1 MNIGIAEQLAEID
14 NLKTKKERIEAL
26 QKASTPAL
34 KKILGFC
41 FDSRIKWRLPPNR
54 PPFRKT
60 KKEEDLQNVLKSEV
74 RKLDIF
80 VESATHAK
88 TPAVTREMQFL
99 NLLESV
105 DPDDAELLI
114 AIKAESCHIKV
125 SLKML
130 CLKHFQIQLRTGN
143 GQNDQATKKSA
154 FDDDWD
160 QVNPKGVN

>member
-114 AIKAESCHIKV
+114 AIKDRKIPYKGITKDVV
-125 SLKML
+125 SK
-130 CLKHFQIQLRTGN
+130 
-143 GQNDQATKKSA
+143 A
-154 FDDDWD
+154 FPNLAKDW
-160 QVNPKGVN
+160 